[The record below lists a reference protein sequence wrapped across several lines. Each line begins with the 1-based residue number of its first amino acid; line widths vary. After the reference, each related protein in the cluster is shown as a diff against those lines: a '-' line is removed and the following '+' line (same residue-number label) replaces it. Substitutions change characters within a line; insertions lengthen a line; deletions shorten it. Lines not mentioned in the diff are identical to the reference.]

1 MNANSASLIVLYQA
15 ESLWAAGRVDH
26 RTRLVNA
33 NRAILPEI
41 VDCIRQAAGAD
52 GVQELSPGV
61 SPAMTDKTASTPPS
75 GSISYMERLGLPV
88 LGIGLSAGMLFGLA
102 VPGVV
107 VGGVILAAAIPIFKR
122 TVQGIRDE
130 KRLTVDFLDATALV
144 LLTAQSSFLAPAI
157 VVGIIEG
164 SEILRDWTARRGKRA
179 SLDLLMA
186 QERPVL
192 VERNGQELQIA
203 WHEIVAGDEIVL
215 YGGDLIAVDGS
226 VLAGSALV
234 DQHHLTG
241 DSTPLTC
248 RQGDDVYAAMIVV
261 DGYLRIVA
269 TRTGHD
275 THAAS
280 VMALAESALSTDTR
294 VSNYARKVG
303 NPAVVPTL
311 AVSAAVLAAS
321 GSIARATGIVSLD
334 LGTGMRVS
342 TPIVVLRAQAHAAQH
357 GILIR
362 SGRSLEML
370 VEADTFVLDKSA
382 MRAESA
388 NLVAGLRRLQRI
400 ALLVSGD
407 SKSVVHAAAED
418 LEIIPEHVYA
428 EALPQQKVEIVQAL
442 RASGRTVAVVGA
454 GINDVAAMAHA
465 DVSIALGSATDLARA
480 TADIVLLNDDL
491 CDLVFAIEVA
501 QESMRVIEQNK
512 TIVVA
517 PNVAAIAY
525 GALAVLNPIAG
536 VVINNGVALVAAL
549 NSLRPLP
556 VSGRVPEQQT
566 APPTA
571 TTYQV
576 DTKMTGL

>member
-1 MNANSASLIVLYQA
+1 VT
-15 ESLWAAGRVDH
+15 G
-26 RTRLVNA
+26 
-33 NRAILPEI
+33 
-41 VDCIRQAAGAD
+41 
-52 GVQELSPGV
+52 
-61 SPAMTDKTASTPPS
+61 KTASTPPS
-75 GSISYMERLGLPV
+75 GSINYMERLGLPV

-179 SLDLLMA
+179 SLNLLMP

-203 WHEIVAGDEIVL
+203 WDEIVAGDEIVL
-215 YGGDLIAVDGS
+215 YRGDLISVDGS

-241 DSTPLTC
+241 DSTALTC
-248 RQGDDVYAAMIVV
+248 RPGDEVYAAMIVV

-269 TRTGHD
+269 TRTGYD
-275 THAAS
+275 THAAR

-342 TPIVVLRAQAHAAQH
+342 TPIVILRAQAYAAQH

-370 VEADTFVLDKSA
+370 AEADTFVLDKTA

-400 ALLVSGD
+400 SLLVSGD
-407 SKSVVHAAAED
+407 SKSVVHAAAEN

-428 EALPQQKVEIVQAL
+428 EALPQQKAEIVQAL
-442 RASGRTVAVVGA
+442 RASGHTVAVVGD
-454 GINDVAAMAHA
+454 GINDAAAMAHA
-465 DVSIALGSATDLARA
+465 DVSIALGSATGLARA

-491 CDLVFAIEVA
+491 CDLVFAMEVA
-501 QESMRVIEQNK
+501 QESLRVIAQNK

-525 GALAVLNPIAG
+525 GAVAVLNPIAG

-549 NSLRPLP
+549 NSLRPLH

-566 APPTA
+566 ALPTA